1 MAREDFKQIVK
12 EIQWYRSVDG
22 ELIPHELTDDEY
34 TVICALTDCDKD
46 EPTLDD
52 VYMELLKSADRK
64 WSREETEFM
73 VHRVNEL
80 ITAPIS
86 VCKSDMDKIE
96 AIAGTKVET
105 PTRNLILRLLDYE
118 ITDGDEK
125 KPYRP
130 TAKEFEFMEK
140 VMEVDIAKGLSGV
153 YPTVADMCVALPNW
167 TREEVVETQEKMYR
181 IDATKESYKKVL
193 GRFYK

>member
-1 MAREDFKQIVK
+1 MAREYFKQIVK

-34 TVICALTDCDKD
+34 AVICALTDCDKD

-86 VCKSDMDKIE
+86 VSKSDRDKIE
-96 AIAGTKVET
+96 AIAGTKVKT
-105 PTRNLILRLLDYE
+105 PIRNLILRLLDYE

-130 TAKEFEFMEK
+130 TSKEFEFMEK
-140 VMEVDIAKGLSGV
+140 VMEVDKAKGLSGV

-167 TREEVVETQEKMYR
+167 TREEVVETHEKMYR
-181 IDATKESYKKVL
+181 IDAAKESYKKVL

>member
-22 ELIPHELTDDEY
+22 ELISHELTDDEY
-34 TVICALTDCDKD
+34 AVICALTDCDKD

-86 VCKSDMDKIE
+86 VTKSDRDKIDT
-96 AIAGTKVET
+96 IAGTKVGT
-105 PTRNLILRLLDYE
+105 PIRNLIIRMLDYE
-118 ITDGDEK
+118 ITDGNEK

-130 TAKEFEFMEK
+130 TSKEFEFMEK
-140 VMEVDIAKGLSGV
+140 VMEVDIAKGLSGT

-167 TREEVVETQEKMYR
+167 TREEVVETHEKMHR
-181 IDATKESYKKVL
+181 INVTKKSYKKVL